1 MGACVSAPHECV
13 KAKPGDGVSRRRR
26 RIRRRKRKSEVR
38 SGGTDRSSE
47 RGDAR
52 SASVRNSGTPRGS
65 NEEAWFDSSAIFE
78 NDWDEDNRCVPE
90 DQTSSN
96 GAEGA
101 RASVSSISSIQ
112 DGKFST
118 PRSSFTAQTPR
129 QGDTPTVNNGQ
140 SSFFESLKSP
150 TARVSH
156 SDDVDCQSKSLND
169 VKQSVFTGDISS
181 ASHERPDR
189 EEGILDNCGIL
200 PHNCLPCL
208 ASVIPFDE
216 KKRYQSSGSQSFHK
230 KIASKVSFKSKEG
243 HSQILSSKMLLKR
256 PFGGRQVPFCPVEK
270 NMFDCWSPVEPG
282 TFRVRGP
289 HYFRDK
295 KKEFAPSYAAYYP
308 FGVDVFLSQRKI
320 DHIARFV
327 ELPAINSSGVLPSIL
342 IVNVQVPLYP
352 AAIFQGE
359 ADGEGMSVVLYF
371 KLSENYSEKL
381 PLHFQ
386 EGIKKLINDEVEKVK
401 GFALDTS
408 VPFRER
414 LKILGRVAN
423 VEDLQLSAAERTLL
437 NAYNEKPV
445 LSRPQHEFYSGKN
458 YFEIDVDIHRFKYLP
473 RKGFSTFQDRL
484 KSCILDVGL
493 TIQGNK
499 AEELPEQVLC
509 CVRLK
514 GLDYVNYHQL
524 GTNDEMI
531 PSECA
536 VNDKISI

>member
-1 MGACVSAPHECV
+1 MGACVSSPHVCV
-13 KAKPGDGVSRRRR
+13 GAKPRSSDGVSRKRR
-26 RIRRRKRKSEVR
+26 RIRRRKGKSSAGSSR
-38 SGGTDRSSE
+38 LSDRSSE
-47 RGDAR
+47 KGAFHSISVPDSAR
-52 SASVRNSGTPRGS
+52 AQET
-65 NEEAWFDSSAIFE
+65 NEEAWFDSSAIFD
-78 NDWDEDNRCVPE
+78 NDWDEDYRSVPE
-90 DQTSSN
+90 
-96 GAEGA
+96 EGG

-112 DGKFST
+112 DLKFST
-118 PRSSFTAQTPR
+118 PRSSFTGQLPR
-129 QGDTPTVNNGQ
+129 QGDAQTVNIGHN
-140 SSFFESLKSP
+140 SFFESLKSP

-156 SDDVDCQSKSLND
+156 SDDVEFQLKRSFEAKQPVVPND
-169 VKQSVFTGDISS
+169 ASSGSHDRS
-181 ASHERPDR
+181 AS
-189 EEGILDNCGIL
+189 EEGLLDSCGIL

-208 ASVIPFDE
+208 ASIVPFDE
-216 KKRYQSSGSQSFHK
+216 KKRPQCSSSQSVHK

-243 HSQILSSKMLLKR
+243 HIPIASSKMLLHR
-256 PFGGRQVPFCPVEK
+256 PVAGRQVPFCPVEK
-270 NMFDCWSPVEPG
+270 KMFDCWSPIDPG

-289 HYFRDK
+289 TYFRDK
-295 KKEFAPSYAAYYP
+295 KKELASNHAAYYP

-327 ELPAINSSGVLPSIL
+327 ELPPVSSCEVLPPIL

-386 EGIKKLINDEVEKVK
+386 ESIKRLINDEVEKVK

-408 VPFRER
+408 APFRER

-458 YFEIDVDIHRFKYLP
+458 YFEIDVDIHRFKYFP
-473 RKGFSTFQDRL
+473 RKGFSAFQDRL
-484 KSCILDVGL
+484 KFCILDVGL

-509 CVRLK
+509 CVSLK
-514 GLDYVNYHQL
+514 GLDYANYQQL
-524 GTNDEMI
+524 ATNDEI
-531 PSECA
+531 PSE
-536 VNDKISI
+536 STSQ